1 MQPRHKNEKRI
12 PFELTPDIEERII
25 EEANYMIQTRC
36 TIRQLAEVFPMS
48 KTCIH
53 RDLVKILPYIS
64 SELSESVREILDK
77 NSLEKCTRGGAKTR
91 LLYSKNKK

>member
-1 MQPRHKNEKRI
+1 MRSKFQKQRSLL
-12 PFELTPDIEERII
+12 FEQTIEVQERII
-25 EEANYMIQTRC
+25 KEANYMIQTRC

-64 SELSESVREILDK
+64 SELSESIREILNE
-77 NSLEKCTRGGAKTR
+77 NSIEKHARGGAKTK
-91 LLYSKNKK
+91 LLYSKSKK